1 MNTKASE
8 DLAHIKEMM
17 ERSSRFISLSGLS
30 GVGAGII
37 GLITGI
43 TAMYLTNDYFSAF
56 DSNDLKVYDF
66 ELLSKLVG
74 LGITALF
81 LAIFF
86 GCFFTIRKSKHLG
99 LTIWTSTT
107 KKVLTHLFVPL
118 VVGGILVLAL
128 LQYHLYGLI
137 AGTTLIFYGLALIN
151 AEKHTYSDIKYLG
164 LLEIFLGCI
173 ALFWIGKGLIF
184 WTIGFGVLHIIY
196 GIILHKKYK

>member
-66 ELLSKLVG
+66 EMISKLVG

-86 GCFFTIRKSKHLG
+86 GCFFAIRKSKHLG

-107 KKVLTHLFVPL
+107 KKVLIRLFVPL
-118 VVGGILVLAL
+118 AVGGIFVLAL
-128 LQYHLYGLI
+128 LQYHVYGLI

-151 AEKHTYSDIKYLG
+151 AEKHTYSDIKYLDRKSTR
-164 LLEIFLGCI
+164 LNSSHVRISYAVFCL
-173 ALFWIGKGLIF
+173 
-184 WTIGFGVLHIIY
+184 
-196 GIILHKKYK
+196 KKKKNKEN

>member
-66 ELLSKLVG
+66 EMISKLVG

-86 GCFFTIRKSKHLG
+86 GCFFTIRKSR
-99 LTIWTSTT
+99 SEERR
-107 KKVLTHLFVPL
+107 
-118 VVGGILVLAL
+118 VGKECRYRWAR
-128 LQYHLYGLI
+128 YH
-137 AGTTLIFYGLALIN
+137 
-151 AEKHTYSDIKYLG
+151 
-164 LLEIFLGCI
+164 
-173 ALFWIGKGLIF
+173 
-184 WTIGFGVLHIIY
+184 
-196 GIILHKKYK
+196 